1 MLTLDVKH
9 GQLWQRWAWQASWGY
24 LHSNYYND
32 EVEHNVV
39 QEFTELNVGKFE
51 EHEESVELGLISHS
65 AKQMG
70 GNNTA
75 YTIVSGTRD
84 STEAAET
91 SYLANRTVIK
101 CQRSSETKQLY
112 F

>member
-9 GQLWQRWAWQASWGY
+9 GQLWKRWAWQASWGY

-32 EVEHNVV
+32 KVEHDVV

-65 AKQMG
+65 AKQIG
-70 GNNTA
+70 EQHCIHYCFRNKGFNR
-75 YTIVSGTRD
+75 SCRD
-84 STEAAET
+84 K
-91 SYLANRTVIK
+91 LVG
-101 CQRSSETKQLY
+101 
-112 F
+112 

>member
-32 EVEHNVV
+32 EVEHDVV

-65 AKQMG
+65 AKQIG
-70 GNNTA
+70 GT
-75 YTIVSGTRD
+75 TLHTLLFQEQGIQQKLQRQVSWLTG
-84 STEAAET
+84 
-91 SYLANRTVIK
+91 L
-101 CQRSSETKQLY
+101 L
-112 F
+112 